1 MATRAQRRQATQNRI
16 KAISSQ
22 LRAEAFRVIRDRGP
36 ISPKEVALEL
46 EVEVSDLNYHIR
58 KLEEFHCVEEVSSRQ
73 VGSVLQHFY
82 VATEQ
87 HMVDTEEW
95 DELAEV
101 EPEMAEFLVD
111 EYMQSIVD
119 DFTESRRSR
128 IVGLDKEFF
137 IVRHPLRFDPEGIRE
152 ALEASEEYES
162 KLLDIAARSTER
174 WGSEGAEEVPVSASI
189 VFFKRPRRKN
199 K

>member
-58 KLEEFHCVEEVSSRQ
+58 KLEEFNCIEEVSSRQ
-73 VGSVLQHFY
+73 VGTFLQHFY

-119 DFTESRRSR
+119 DYTESRRADV
-128 IVGLDKEFF
+128 VGLDGEFF
-137 IVRHPLRFDPEGIRE
+137 IVRHPLRFDPEGIKE

-162 KLLDIAARSTER
+162 KLLDIATRSIERRGRESTE
-174 WGSEGAEEVPVSASI
+174 AVPVSASV
-189 VFFKRPRRKN
+189 VFFKMPRRTK
-199 K
+199 

>member
-1 MATRAQRRQATQNRI
+1 
-16 KAISSQ
+16 
-22 LRAEAFRVIRDRGP
+22 
-36 ISPKEVALEL
+36 
-46 EVEVSDLNYHIR
+46 
-58 KLEEFHCVEEVSSRQ
+58 
-73 VGSVLQHFY
+73 
-82 VATEQ
+82 
-87 HMVDTEEW
+87 MVDTEEW